1 MRRVGWLVGAI
12 AVLGL
17 GLTACGDDA
26 GSTTPTTAGD
36 TSTTPTTELAVTT
49 EPSTSTTA
57 PAATDTLYFAKE
69 GRVFT
74 VVPGGSPTAVTDGPR
89 DDQPAPSPNGE
100 QIAFVRLDDVE
111 RHGWRALDRGRRRQ
125 QRAAA
130 RADRHLAGS
139 GVVRR

>member
-36 TSTTPTTELAVTT
+36 TSTTPTTELAITT

-57 PAATDTLYFAKE
+57 PAPTDTLYFAKE

-74 VVPGGSPTAVTDGPR
+74 VVPGESPTAVTDGPR
-89 DDQPAPSPNGE
+89 DDEPAPSPNGE
-100 QIAFVRLDDVE
+100 QSRSFASMTRATRRASCGPRSHGTTRSCSCRL
-111 RHGWRALDRGRRRQ
+111 ASGRPPRRP
-125 QRAAA
+125 R
-130 RADRHLAGS
+130 
-139 GVVRR
+139 